1 MNIIP
6 HQCLYRTL
14 NLDSLSLQM
23 KVYVMM
29 ILYNDTTMNV
39 TWDHVEEMRSK
50 EPSYVLHTRL
60 KTNVK
65 EIFISTMQYQ
75 TKLLCIGGQQ
85 GCSQLQ
91 TKSDKF
97 LALSIHCWCYSN
109 LKLRRIRVADN
120 DYFYHLRL
128 YFSHLRLLNE
138 AQSRDMAVICLSDS
152 VLCAQRANMQQV
164 DSEELEHS

>member
-1 MNIIP
+1 
-6 HQCLYRTL
+6 
-14 NLDSLSLQM
+14 
-23 KVYVMM
+23 M
-29 ILYNDTTMNV
+29 IFYNDTTTNV

-50 EPSYVLHTRL
+50 EPSYVLHTPDSRQMSRKFSL
-60 KTNVK
+60 AQCN
-65 EIFISTMQYQ
+65 I
-75 TKLLCIGGQQ
+75 KLNCFALEASK

-152 VLCAQRANMQQV
+152 VLCAQRANM
-164 DSEELEHS
+164 